1 MSYANLPGAPFVSEF
16 GAAALPNLEMM
27 KMIFIPAE
35 LTYQSGEIRDRW
47 EYHGFQPRQSFDL
60 AEVEQ
65 GDSLEEFIA
74 NSQTYQANLLKFA
87 IESYRRAKYNPMQGI
102 FQFMFVD
109 HWPAIGYSIMDY
121 DRQPKAGYYA
131 LQTAM
136 QPILPSIVAPLP
148 PPLTSPSQNGG
159 GTGVWRYP
167 AETNPS
173 FQLWVINDTLQDYP
187 TATLAWKLLSGETE
201 IAGRDMSIHIDPD
214 STVQKT
220 LVRDLN
226 LSAGVYRLAVE
237 LFDAAG
243 QSLGVNEFEF
253 EILSGG

>member
-1 MSYANLPGAPFVSEF
+1 
-16 GAAALPNLEMM
+16 
-27 KMIFIPAE
+27 
-35 LTYQSGEIRDRW
+35 
-47 EYHGFQPRQSFDL
+47 
-60 AEVEQ
+60 
-65 GDSLEEFIA
+65 
-74 NSQTYQANLLKFA
+74 
-87 IESYRRAKYNPMQGI
+87 
-102 FQFMFVD
+102 
-109 HWPAIGYSIMDY
+109 
-121 DRQPKAGYYA
+121 
-131 LQTAM
+131 M

-148 PPLTSPSQNGG
+148 SSSQNGG
-159 GTGVWRYP
+159 GVRVWMYP

-187 TATLAWKLLSGETE
+187 TATLAWELLNGEKE
-201 IAGRDMSIHIDPD
+201 IAGREMSIHIDPD